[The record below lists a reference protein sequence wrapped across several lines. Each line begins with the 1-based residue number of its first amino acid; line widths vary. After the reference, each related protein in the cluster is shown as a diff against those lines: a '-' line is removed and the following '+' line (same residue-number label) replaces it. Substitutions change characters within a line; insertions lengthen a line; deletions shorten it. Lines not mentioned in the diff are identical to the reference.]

1 MAKRKQANADRLVQA
16 KDCYD
21 ERDYILVHRKYFDG
35 MRDALRAEHI
45 KRVPDCICIYCIADN
60 GRASHE

>member
-1 MAKRKQANADRLVQA
+1 MGKRRQQNPDLLVQA

-35 MRDALRAEHI
+35 LRDAVKNVHTQ
-45 KRVPDCICIYCIADN
+45 PCICIYCRHEERASDN
-60 GRASHE
+60 G